1 MLNVSLTV
9 KVVVLIEAV
18 VPAKLMVLLT
28 VWVLAS
34 EVNVPLDTDS
44 DVDCNVV
51 PLRIVVEAVMS
62 SVDAAKAV
70 SLHSSRESP
79 DMVRPPGRL
88 NVPFKALSVDC
99 EARLVALVTVR
110 LLPSPTSTCP
120 DACASGVGAR
130 AGRGTDATPTRK
142 GRRARRPRTATSRCT
157 GHAPQA
163 ELSLRGKERVR
174 DTNRNERSR
183 GRSLLHGQDRRKTQN
198 RRTRI
203 EQWLSLL
210 GQLVGFQ
217 GADHSTA
224 PSTDPALDHG
234 YWRPSLWEDRPQEY
248 LRRVCGTDI
257 LC

>member
-1 MLNVSLTV
+1 LVRHADHDEESRTIVALLIWILERYRALWDPTETEDPEMLNVSLTV

-34 EVNVPLDTDS
+34 EVNVPLDRDS

-62 SVDAAKAV
+62 SVDAVKAA

-120 DACASGVGAR
+120 DA
-130 AGRGTDATPTRK
+130 
-142 GRRARRPRTATSRCT
+142 
-157 GHAPQA
+157 
-163 ELSLRGKERVR
+163 
-174 DTNRNERSR
+174 
-183 GRSLLHGQDRRKTQN
+183 
-198 RRTRI
+198 
-203 EQWLSLL
+203 
-210 GQLVGFQ
+210 
-217 GADHSTA
+217 
-224 PSTDPALDHG
+224 
-234 YWRPSLWEDRPQEY
+234 
-248 LRRVCGTDI
+248 
-257 LC
+257 